1 MLNQHAQSRHLDI
14 LLYGFSGNT
23 QWGNAHRLQSAVP
36 KKLPR
41 FRKKHKRYQS
51 SLTIAGA
58 VAFIEK
64 EDSLDGS
71 VQSDIAGLGVS
82 LVASS
87 VLWIV
92 SSLQTVCCIKHE
104 PNQCK

>member
-14 LLYGFSGNT
+14 LLYGFNGNT
-23 QWGNAHRLQSAVP
+23 QWGNAHRCNQLY
-36 KKLPR
+36 KKNCLDLEQEN
-41 FRKKHKRYQS
+41 KKYQS

-104 PNQCK
+104 PN